1 MSSAT
6 YLLSSFFST
15 TQVRPDTTTQV
26 RPYATTQ
33 VHLYASIQVCPHV
46 TTQVRPYATTQVR
59 PYARAIPLKKHAQ
72 TISSVHFGA
81 VSNLVGN
88 SFVVS

>member
-15 TQVRPDTTTQV
+15 TQVRL
-26 RPYATTQ
+26 YATTQ
-33 VHLYASIQVCPHV
+33 VHLYASTQVRPYV

-59 PYARAIPLKKHAQ
+59 PYARAIPLKKHAR
-72 TISSVHFGA
+72 TVYSVHFGA

-88 SFVVS
+88 RLIVF